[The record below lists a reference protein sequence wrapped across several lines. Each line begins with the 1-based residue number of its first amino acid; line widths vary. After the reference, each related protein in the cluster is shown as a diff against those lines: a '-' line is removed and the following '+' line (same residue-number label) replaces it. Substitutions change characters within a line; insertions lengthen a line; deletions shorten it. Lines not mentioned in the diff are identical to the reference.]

1 MSVSKAELSDLERE
15 VLQGLEPS
23 RQQKLLDAFQQ
34 SSSRVASLQEKL
46 SLAELENRYLRE
58 LLRRERLA
66 KYGPGSEKLSDA
78 QLALLELEPSVQQ
91 AEVEAESLRPPLEL
105 TPRQPHNKSAAH
117 PGRQALPAHLP
128 RVERIVAC
136 SPEQCRCAQ
145 CGRNTELIGYE
156 VSEQLDCEP
165 AKPFVLVTKR
175 EKRAC
180 KACEEQGVQ
189 TALLPARIIPK
200 GLVSDRVIIDTVINK
215 YCNFLPL
222 YRQSVILQRETG
234 LELARATLCGW
245 VMTVGELLRPVSGAM
260 RLELLRSDYL
270 QADET
275 PVDVQSERTKGK
287 NHQGYLWEY
296 GQPGATVVFDFRMDR
311 SAAGPEGFLA
321 GFAGLLQTDGYAG
334 YGRVG
339 APGLVHAGCWAHVRR
354 YFYEAVQL
362 NAQDVTAIG
371 IVVEI
376 NKLFEIEAEL
386 KALGL
391 AGDQRLEWRQER
403 SAPIVDGLES
413 RIKAAAQAA
422 LPRSALGKACK
433 YALGRWI
440 ALSRFLIYGQLELS
454 TNLAE
459 NAIRPIALGRKNWLH
474 IGSERAGPKVAAILS
489 VVESCRRLSIS
500 VREYL
505 GEILPG
511 LADYPARRVGELT
524 PAAWKARRAGAAS

>member
-1 MSVSKAELSDLERE
+1 MSVSKPEPSELERE

-23 RQQKLLDAFQQ
+23 RQQKILEVLQQ
-34 SSSRVASLQEKL
+34 SSSRVAGLEEKL
-46 SLAELENRYLRE
+46 RLAELENRYLRE
-58 LLRRERLA
+58 LLRRQRLA

-78 QLALLELEPSVQQ
+78 QLALLELEPGANQ
-91 AEVEAESLRPPLEL
+91 AEVEAESLRPPLDL
-105 TPRQPHNKSAAH
+105 TPRKPRKGSAAH

-128 RVERIVAC
+128 RVERIIRC
-136 SPEQCRCAQ
+136 TPEQCICAQ
-145 CGRNTELIGYE
+145 CGRGTDFIGYE
-156 VSEQLDCEP
+156 QSEQLDFEP

-180 KACEEQGVQ
+180 KDCEEQGVQ

-200 GLVSDRVIIDTVINK
+200 GLVSDRVIIDTVVNK
-215 YCNFLPL
+215 YGNFLPL

-234 LELARATLCGW
+234 LELSRATLCGW
-245 VMTVGELLRPVSGAM
+245 VMTVGELLLPVVSGAM

-275 PVDVQSERTKGK
+275 PVDVQSGRTRGK

-296 GQPGATVVFDFRMDR
+296 GRPASTVVFDFRMDR
-311 SAAGPEGFLA
+311 SASGPEQFLA
-321 GFAGLLQTDGYAG
+321 GFAGLLQSDGYAG
-334 YGRVG
+334 YGHVG

-362 NAQDVTAIG
+362 NGQDVVAIG

-386 KALGL
+386 QAGGL
-391 AGDQRLEWRQER
+391 DAPQRLAVRQER
-403 SAPIVDGLES
+403 SAPMVDGLKT
-413 RIKAAAQAA
+413 RIEAAAQAA

-433 YALGRWI
+433 YALGRWT

-505 GEILPG
+505 SEILPG
-511 LADYPARRVGELT
+511 LADYPVSRVSELT
-524 PAAWKARRAGAAS
+524 PAAWKARRA

>member
-1 MSVSKAELSDLERE
+1 
-15 VLQGLEPS
+15 
-23 RQQKLLDAFQQ
+23 
-34 SSSRVASLQEKL
+34 
-46 SLAELENRYLRE
+46 
-58 LLRRERLA
+58 
-66 KYGPGSEKLSDA
+66 
-78 QLALLELEPSVQQ
+78 
-91 AEVEAESLRPPLEL
+91 
-105 TPRQPHNKSAAH
+105 
-117 PGRQALPAHLP
+117 
-128 RVERIVAC
+128 
-136 SPEQCRCAQ
+136 
-145 CGRNTELIGYE
+145 
-156 VSEQLDCEP
+156 
-165 AKPFVLVTKR
+165 VLVTKR

-200 GLVSDRVIIDTVINK
+200 GLVSDRVIIDAVINK

-234 LELARATLCGW
+234 LEISRATLCGW
-245 VMTVGELLRPVSGAM
+245 VMTVGELLRPICGAM
-260 RLELLRSDYL
+260 RLELLGSDYL

-275 PVDVQSERTKGK
+275 PVDVQSERTEGK
-287 NHQGYLWEY
+287 NHQAYLWEY
-296 GQPGATVVFDFRMDR
+296 GQPGATVVFDFRLDR
-311 SAAGPEGFLA
+311 SATGPEQFLA

-334 YGRVG
+334 YGPVG
-339 APGLVHAGCWAHVRR
+339 APGLVHVGCWAHVRR

-362 NAQDVTAIG
+362 NGQDVVAIG

-386 KALGL
+386 KTLGL
-391 AGDQRLEWRQER
+391 EGPQRLAVRQER
-403 SAPIVDGLES
+403 SAPIVDGLKT
-413 RIKAAAQAA
+413 RIEATAQTT

-433 YALGRWI
+433 YALARWT

-489 VVESCRRLSIS
+489 VVESCRRLSLS

-505 GEILPG
+505 SEILPG
-511 LADYPARRVGELT
+511 LADYPVKRVGELT
-524 PAAWKARRAGAAS
+524 PAAWKARRAGAAP